1 MGPGFRVPLIV
12 VSPYARRGYISHVFH
27 EASGFSSFV
36 EKNFGLPNLGARD
49 ATADDYFDC
58 FDYKQAPAP
67 FAAIKT
73 RVGADVLV
81 GEWPSGP
88 PDDD

>member
-1 MGPGFRVPLIV
+1 
-12 VSPYARRGYISHVFH
+12 
-27 EASGFSSFV
+27 V